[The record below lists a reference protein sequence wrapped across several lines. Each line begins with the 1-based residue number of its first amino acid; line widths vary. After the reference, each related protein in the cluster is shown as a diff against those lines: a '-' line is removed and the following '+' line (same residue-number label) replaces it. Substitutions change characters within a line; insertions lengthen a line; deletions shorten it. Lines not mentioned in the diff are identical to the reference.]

1 MAQAISV
8 RRSEPRPGGSGHSV
22 EKKPSRWRWNV
33 FALIVGL
40 LFLAPFFWLV
50 LTAFERYGGLNLTG
64 GGGYTFS
71 NFTGLFGNTAAAK
84 DIGPHAFAHL
94 GAVDVALGGAR
105 LPVLDRREREARLPA
120 AVAVRRRGE
129 HAQRIV
135 ERGCIQ
141 RTVDLR
147 RDDAVGL

>member
-71 NFTGLFGNTAAAK
+71 NFTGLFGKTAAARA
-84 DIGPHAFAHL
+84 IGEGVGGSLLNSIWP
-94 GAVDVALGGAR
+94 GACANNFPGAS
-105 LPVLDRREREARLPA
+105 LCLIHSWARAPSSWQT
-120 AVAVRRRGE
+120 RS
-129 HAQRIV
+129 IV
-135 ERGCIQ
+135 SSE
-141 RTVDLR
+141 TLR
-147 RDDAVGL
+147 